1 MCNPLIRFPLSRICI
16 AFLVLPLLFLST
28 CIRHSQEKAAPR
40 AKRGVLDLTHWDFR
54 SDGPVDLAGEYAFYW
69 MKKLTSPDFSK
80 AIQPEGLVFVKLPSY
95 WNRYQIGGK
104 ELPAE
109 GYATYRLQI
118 LLPEGCPNL
127 AMKYL
132 SMGTAFSVYLNGR
145 KARSVG
151 VPGKVRKTT
160 VPRYYPQV
168 VNFRPDAAVVEM
180 ILHVSNFHHRRGGA
194 WEVIRLGEEKEI
206 GEIRERRLAF
216 DLFLFGSIFI
226 IALYHLGLFLLR
238 AKDLSALYFGV
249 FCFLIS
255 IRLLTTGE
263 RYLIHMFPNMGWP
276 LMIKLEY
283 LSIYLSIPSFILF
296 MRSLFS
302 QEFSRRIVHFI
313 VIVCMALSTVVILM
327 PAKIFTHTLPISHL
341 ILLLALS
348 YGLYVLVV
356 STFRK
361 REGAFIFLIG
371 FVILS
376 LTAIN
381 DMLHVEQIVQT
392 GYFAPFGLF
401 IFIFLQ
407 AFLLSLRFSRAFTAV
422 EAQHLELRETLEA
435 YRDEVREHKR
445 ALGALHESETK
456 YRNILDSIEDGYYEV
471 DLAGNLWFF
480 NDALCEILG
489 YPRDQLMGMN
499 NRQYTSPETAKSM
512 YQSFNEV
519 YRTGKAAKAA
529 GWKAIQKDG
538 SIRHLETSI
547 TLMSDADG
555 RPVGFRGIAR
565 DITEKIR
572 VETQAKLHQQQLMHA
587 SKMVALGT
595 LVSGVAHEINNPN
608 NFIMLNAP
616 LLLDSWEDIRPIL
629 DKYYH
634 DNGDFVVGGMRYS
647 EISENLPNLFS
658 GILDGS
664 KRIKQ
669 IVDNLK
675 DYVRKDTSDLSQDV
689 DINAVLRSAVSLL
702 SNMVKKSTQHFSV
715 DYGKSLPAL
724 KGNFQQLEQ
733 VVINLIQNAC
743 QALPDTG
750 KRISV
755 STSFDGKLRHILV
768 KVRDEGVGIPS
779 NDLPFVTDPF
789 FTRKGDSGGVGLGLS
804 ISSQIVKQH
813 GGTMTFISETGIGT
827 EVEVVLPVNYVT
839 IDTKGKSE

>member
-1 MCNPLIRFPLSRICI
+1 
-16 AFLVLPLLFLST
+16 
-28 CIRHSQEKAAPR
+28 
-40 AKRGVLDLTHWDFR
+40 
-54 SDGPVDLAGEYAFYW
+54 
-69 MKKLTSPDFSK
+69 
-80 AIQPEGLVFVKLPSY
+80 VFVKVPGY
-95 WNRYQIGGK
+95 WNRYEIEGK
-104 ELPAE
+104 KLPGK
-109 GYATYRLQI
+109 GYATYRLKI
-118 LLPEGCPNL
+118 LLPERCPRL

-132 SMGTAFSVYLNGR
+132 SMGTAFTVYLNG
-145 KARSVG
+145 KGLSSAG
-151 VPGKVRKTT
+151 VPGKDVKTT
-160 VPRYYPQV
+160 IPRYYPHV
-168 VNFRPDAAVVEM
+168 VSFQPDSALVDM

-194 WEVIRLGEEKEI
+194 DEVIRLGGEKQ
-206 GEIRERRLAF
+206 IREMRERYLAF

-226 IALYHLGLFLLR
+226 IALYHFGLFVLR
-238 AKDLSALYFGV
+238 KKDLSALYFGI
-249 FCFLIS
+249 FCLLIA

-263 RYLIHMFPNMGWP
+263 RYLTHMFPNIGWS
-276 LMIKLEY
+276 LMIRLEY
-283 LSIYLSIPSFILF
+283 LSIYLSIPSFMLF

-302 QEFSRRIVHFI
+302 EDFSRRIAHFV
-313 VIVCMALSTVVILM
+313 VIVCMALSLIVIM
-327 PAKIFTHTLPISHL
+327 TPAEIFTQTLPVSHL
-341 ILLLALS
+341 ILLIALA
-348 YGLYVLVV
+348 YGVYILVI

-376 LTAIN
+376 LTAVN
-381 DMLHVEQIVQT
+381 DMLHVEKIIQT

-407 AFLLSLRFSRAFTAV
+407 AFLLSLRFSGALSAV
-422 EAQHLELRETLEA
+422 EEQHLELRETLES
-435 YRDEVREHKR
+435 YRDEITEHKR
-445 ALGALHESETK
+445 AVEALHESEAK

-471 DLAGNLWFF
+471 DLAGNLRFF
-480 NDALCEILG
+480 NDALCRILG

-499 NRQYTSPETAKSM
+499 NRQYTSPETAKKM
-512 YQSFNEV
+512 YRSFNEV
-519 YRTGKAAKAA
+519 YRTGKASKAM
-529 GWKAIQKDG
+529 GWEAIQKEG

-547 TLMSDADG
+547 TLICDPEG

-565 DITEKIR
+565 DITEKMQI
-572 VETQAKLHQQQLMHA
+572 ETQAKLHQQQLMHA

-616 LLLDSWEDIRPIL
+616 LLLDSWKDIRPIL
-629 DKYYH
+629 EKYYQ

-647 EISENLPNLFS
+647 EISENLPKLFS
-658 GILDGS
+658 GIQDGS

-675 DYVRKDTSDLSQDV
+675 NYVRKDTSDLSQDV

-702 SNMVKKSTQHFSV
+702 SNMIKKSTQHFTI
-715 DYGKSLPAL
+715 DYGKSLPTL

-743 QALPDTG
+743 QALFDTE
-750 KRISV
+750 KRIFV
-755 STSFDGKLRHILV
+755 STSYEDERQNIVV

-789 FTRKGDSGGVGLGLS
+789 FTTKGNSGGVGLGLS

-813 GGTMTFISETGIGT
+813 GGNIDFISETAIGST
-827 EVEVVLPVNYVT
+827 VEVVLPVNH
-839 IDTKGKSE
+839 ITKKMKGESE

>member
-1 MCNPLIRFPLSRICI
+1 MCNPLIRSPLSRIYI
-16 AFLVLPLLFLST
+16 VLLVILLLFLST
-28 CIRHSQEKAAPR
+28 CIRHSQEKAVPR
-40 AKRGVLDLTHWDFR
+40 AKSGVLDLTHWDFR

-69 MKKLTSPDFSK
+69 MQELTPADFSK
-80 AIQPEGLVFVKLPSY
+80 AIQPEGLVFVKVPSY
-95 WNRYQIGGK
+95 WNRYQIAGK
-104 ELPAE
+104 ELPGK
-109 GYATYRLQI
+109 GYATYRLNV
-118 LLPEGCPNL
+118 LLPERCPRL

-132 SMGTAFSVYLNGR
+132 SMGTAFSVYLDGK
-145 KARSVG
+145 KASSAG
-151 VPGKVRKTT
+151 VPGRDKKTT
-160 VPRYYPQV
+160 IPRYYPHV
-168 VNFRPDAAVVEM
+168 VSFQPDAALVEM

-194 WEVIRLGEEKEI
+194 DEVIRLGDEKQI
-206 GEIRERRLAF
+206 REIRERHLAF
-216 DLFLFGSIFI
+216 DLFLFGSIFV
-226 IALYHLGLFLLR
+226 IALYHLGLFVLR
-238 AKDLSALYFGV
+238 KKDLSALYFGL
-249 FCFLIS
+249 FCLLIA

-263 RYLIHMFPNMGWP
+263 RYITHMFPNIGWS
-276 LMIKLEY
+276 LMIRLEY
-283 LSIYLSIPSFILF
+283 LSIYLSIPSFMLF

-302 QEFSRRIVHFI
+302 QEFSRKIVHFV
-313 VIVCMALSTVVILM
+313 VIVCMGLSSIVIM
-327 PAKIFTHTLPISHL
+327 TPSEIFTHTLPISHL

-348 YGLYVLVV
+348 YGVYVLVI

-361 REGAFIFLIG
+361 REGALIFLIG

-381 DMLHVEQIVQT
+381 DILHVEQIVQT

-407 AFLLSLRFSRAFTAV
+407 AFLLSMRFSRAFSAV
-422 EAQHLELRETLEA
+422 EAQHLELRETLES
-435 YRDEVREHKR
+435 YRDEITERKR
-445 ALGALHESETK
+445 AEEALHESEAK

-471 DLAGNLWFF
+471 DLAGNLKFF

-499 NRQYTSPETAKSM
+499 NRQYTSPETANKM

-519 YRTGKAAKAA
+519 YRTGKASKAM
-529 GWKAIQKDG
+529 GWEAIQKDG

-547 TLMSDADG
+547 TLMCDADG

-565 DITEKIR
+565 DITEKMQ
-572 VETQAKLHQQQLMHA
+572 VETQAKLHQHQLMHA

-616 LLLDSWEDIRPIL
+616 LLLDSWNDIRPIL

-647 EISENLPNLFS
+647 ELSENLPKLFS

-675 DYVRKDTSDLSQDV
+675 DYIRKDTSDLSQDV

-702 SNMVKKSTQHFSV
+702 SNMIKKSTQHFSI

-750 KRISV
+750 KGISV
-755 STSFDGKLRHILV
+755 STSFDGERRHIVV
-768 KVRDEGVGIPS
+768 KVRDEGLGIPS

-789 FTRKGDSGGVGLGLS
+789 FTTKGDSGGVGLGLS

-813 GGTMTFISETGIGT
+813 GGNMAFISETGIGT
-827 EVEVVLPVNYVT
+827 KVEVVLPVNHVT
-839 IDTKGKSE
+839 IDMKGESE